1 MKGQLIMKSLN
12 SLQKQNLTRL
22 GDYIKTA
29 RQKNNISLRNL
40 AVLTKVSYATISKIE
55 NAKVP
60 TINPNIKVP
69 TINPNILVRI
79 SSVLKLDLVKMLV
92 LAGYFELVFRL
103 RYEKVNQNE

>member
-12 SLQKQNLTRL
+12 SF
-22 GDYIKTA
+22 
-29 RQKNNISLRNL
+29 
-40 AVLTKVSYATISKIE
+40 
-55 NAKVP
+55 
-60 TINPNIKVP
+60 
-69 TINPNILVRI
+69 LVRI

>member
-12 SLQKQNLTRL
+12 SLQKQNLTFDL
-22 GDYIKTA
+22 AIILKQLAKKID
-29 RQKNNISLRNL
+29 ISLRNL
-40 AVLTKVSYATISKIE
+40 SVLTKVSYATISKIE
-55 NAKVP
+55 NA
-60 TINPNIKVP
+60 KVP

>member
-1 MKGQLIMKSLN
+1 MIIL
-12 SLQKQNLTRL
+12 KQ
-22 GDYIKTA
+22 A

-55 NAKVP
+55 NA
-60 TINPNIKVP
+60 KVP